1 MKKLYLMLSMLFAFG
16 IAANAVPAKKL
27 QKVITLANGTQVS
40 VELRGD
46 EYLSWWE
53 GTDGTA
59 YRTTATDENVF
70 EAFDLEAQKPAAAA
84 RRARTEQGRVAR
96 LARVKNSLKGADD
109 KMRGL
114 GGDHITYKGVKK
126 GLVVLVDFK
135 NKKFADGHDLEYYK
149 NVINGKDFTD
159 EEEGYVGSVRDY
171 FLAQSNGQFELDFDV
186 VGPVTMSKNYG
197 YYGNDGA
204 YQKDEK
210 VYEMIK
216 EACDGIQDKV
226 NLKDYDWD
234 GDGEADQVFFLY
246 AGLGQASGGSY
257 STIWPHESQL
267 LYWPCGVL
275 SYPTGKINTYACANE
290 LQPETQGSSRYISA
304 GIGTICHEFSH
315 CLGFADMYDTSGGG
329 AYGMAVF
336 DVMDQGSYN
345 GNGFVPCNYTAFER
359 IYAGWVEAIEL
370 DAPATV
376 KDMKSVSD
384 YGRPFIMYN
393 YKNTN
398 EYFLMENRQNTGWD
412 KGLYGSN
419 GLLITHVN
427 YVPSR
432 WINNTVNV
440 ITGTGNN
447 RIQCCTVVNAD
458 GSRDMSDFYSLQ
470 GDLYPYEVKGV
481 TMNDEFTD
489 DSEPAAKLYNKN
501 SDNSYYLGIP
511 ITQIKRSKGS
521 ISFLVCGGD
530 DKNVIDNTFKGVV
543 DGINGV
549 TVVKKTVDNRIY
561 SIDGRYLG
569 TDASALGKG
578 IYVVGGKKVVK

>member
-16 IAANAVPAKKL
+16 TAANAVPAKKL

-159 EEEGYVGSVRDY
+159 EAEGYVGSVRDY

-216 EACDGIQDKV
+216 EACDGIQDQV

-246 AGLGQASGGSY
+246 AGLGQASGGSAG
-257 STIWPHESQL
+257 TIWPHESEL
-267 LYWPCGVL
+267 RYWPCGVL

-315 CLGFADMYDTSGGG
+315 CLGFADMYDTTGGG
-329 AYGMAVF
+329 GYGMSVF

-359 IYAGWVEAIEL
+359 IYAGWVEPIEL
-370 DAPATV
+370 IDPATV

-398 EYFLMENRQNTGWD
+398 EYFLLENRQNTGWD

-419 GLLITHVN
+419 GLLIVHVN

-432 WINNTVNV
+432 WANNSVNSSAEK
-440 ITGTGNN
+440 
-447 RIQCCTVVNAD
+447 IQCCTVVNAD
-458 GSRDMSDFYSLQ
+458 GSRENTQYSLQ

-489 DSEPAAKLYNKN
+489 YSEPAAKLYNKN
-501 SDNSYYLGIP
+501 SDNSYALGIP

-578 IYVVGGKKVVK
+578 IYVVGGKKIVK

>member
-149 NVINGKDFTD
+149 NVINGKDFSD

-216 EACDGIQDKV
+216 EACDGIKDKV
-226 NLKDYDWD
+226 NLKNYDWD

-246 AGLGQASGGSY
+246 AGLGQASGGSAG
-257 STIWPHESQL
+257 TIWPHESQL
-267 LYWPCGVL
+267 RYWPCGVL
-275 SYPTGKINTYACANE
+275 SYSTGKINTYACANE

-315 CLGFADMYDTSGGG
+315 CLGFADMYDTTGGG
-329 AYGMAVF
+329 GYGMSVF

-412 KGLYGSN
+412 EGLYGSN

-432 WINNTVNV
+432 WANNTVNAS
-440 ITGTGNN
+440 TQN
-447 RIQCCTVVNAD
+447 IQCCTVVNAD
-458 GSRDMSDFYSLQ
+458 GSREISNTLSLQ

-501 SDNSYYLGIP
+501 SDNTYALGIP

-521 ISFLVCGGD
+521 VSFLVCGGD

-578 IYVVGGKKVVK
+578 IYVVGGKKIVK

>member
-16 IAANAVPAKKL
+16 TAANAVPAKKL
-27 QKVITLANGTQVS
+27 QKVITLTNGTQVS

-59 YRTTATDENVF
+59 YRATADENVF

-149 NVINGKDFTD
+149 NVINGKDFSD

-186 VGPVTMSKNYG
+186 VGPVTMSKNSG

-246 AGLGQASGGSY
+246 AGLGQASGGSPG
-257 STIWPHESQL
+257 TIWPHESEL
-267 LYWPCGVL
+267 RYWPCGVL
-275 SYPTGKINTYACANE
+275 SYSTGKINTYACANE

-315 CLGFADMYDTSGGG
+315 CLGFADMYDTTGGG
-329 AYGMAVF
+329 GYGMSVF

-359 IYAGWVEAIEL
+359 IYAGWVEPIEL
-370 DAPATV
+370 IDPATV

-398 EYFLMENRQNTGWD
+398 EYFLLENRQNTGWD
-412 KGLYGSN
+412 EGLYGSN
-419 GLLITHVN
+419 GLLIVHVN

-432 WINNTVNV
+432 WANNSVNSSAEK
-440 ITGTGNN
+440 
-447 RIQCCTVVNAD
+447 IQCCTVVNAD
-458 GSRDMSDFYSLQ
+458 GSRENTQYSLQ

-489 DSEPAAKLYNKN
+489 YSEPAAKLYNKN
-501 SDNSYYLGIP
+501 SDNSYALGIP
-511 ITQIKRSKGS
+511 ITKIKRSKGS
-521 ISFLVCGGD
+521 VSFLVCGGD

-561 SIDGRYLG
+561 GIDGRYLG

-578 IYVVGGKKVVK
+578 IYVVGGKKIVK

>member
-16 IAANAVPAKKL
+16 TAANAVPAKKL

-159 EEEGYVGSVRDY
+159 EDEGYVGSVRDY

-186 VGPVTMSKNYG
+186 VGPVTMSNNYG
-197 YYGNDGA
+197 YYGYDGA

-216 EACDGIQDKV
+216 EASDAIQDQV
-226 NLKDYDWD
+226 DLKDYDWD

-246 AGLGQASGGSY
+246 AGLGQASGGSA
-257 STIWPHESQL
+257 STIWPHESEL
-267 LYWPCGVL
+267 RYWPCGVL

-315 CLGFADMYDTSGGG
+315 CLGFADMYDTTGAGG
-329 AYGMAVF
+329 YGMSVF

-359 IYAGWVEAIEL
+359 IYAGWVEPIEL
-370 DAPATV
+370 IDPATV
-376 KDMKSVSD
+376 MDMKSVSD

-412 KGLYGSN
+412 EGLYGSN

-432 WINNTVNV
+432 WANNIVNSSKEK
-440 ITGTGNN
+440 
-447 RIQCCTVVNAD
+447 IQCCTVVNAD
-458 GSRDMSDFYSLQ
+458 GSREISNTLSLQ
-470 GDLYPYEVKGV
+470 GDLYPYEEKGM
-481 TMNDEFTD
+481 TLNDEFTD
-489 DSEPAAKLYNKN
+489 DSEPASKLYNKN
-501 SDNSYYLGIP
+501 SDNSYALGIP

-543 DGINGV
+543 DGISGV

-578 IYVVGGKKVVK
+578 IYVVGGKKIVK

>member
-16 IAANAVPAKKL
+16 AAANAVPAKKL
-27 QKVITLANGTQVS
+27 QKVVTLTNGTQVS

-59 YRTTATDENVF
+59 YRATADDAVF

-84 RRARTEQGRVAR
+84 RRARAEQGRVAR

-149 NVINGKDFTD
+149 NVINGKDFSD

-246 AGLGQASGGSY
+246 AGLGQASGGSAG
-257 STIWPHESQL
+257 TVWPHESEL
-267 LYWPCGVL
+267 RYWPCGVL
-275 SYPTGKINTYACANE
+275 SYSTGKINTYACANE

-315 CLGFADMYDTSGGG
+315 CLGFADMYDTTGGG
-329 AYGMAVF
+329 GYGMSVF

-370 DAPATV
+370 IDPATV

-419 GLLITHVN
+419 GLLIVHVN

-432 WINNTVNV
+432 WANNSVNSSAEK
-440 ITGTGNN
+440 
-447 RIQCCTVVNAD
+447 IQCCTVVNAD
-458 GSRDMSDFYSLQ
+458 GSRENTQYSLQ

-489 DSEPAAKLYNKN
+489 ESEPAAKLYTKN
-501 SDNSYYLGIP
+501 SDNSYALGIP
-511 ITQIKRSKGS
+511 ITNIKRSKGS
-521 ISFLVCGGD
+521 VSFLVCGGD
-530 DKNVIDNTFKGVV
+530 DKNVIDNTFNGVV

-549 TVVKKTVDNRIY
+549 TVVKKATDNRIY

-578 IYVVGGKKVVK
+578 IYVVGGKKIVK

>member
-16 IAANAVPAKKL
+16 AAANAIPAKKL
-27 QKVITLANGTQVS
+27 QKVITLTNGTQVS

-59 YRTTATDENVF
+59 YRATADENVF

-84 RRARTEQGRVAR
+84 RRARAEQGRVAR

-149 NVINGKDFTD
+149 NVINGKDFSD

-186 VGPVTMSKNYG
+186 VGPVTMKNNYG

-216 EACDGIQDKV
+216 EASDAIQDKV

-246 AGLGQASGGSY
+246 AGLGQASGGSAG
-257 STIWPHESQL
+257 TIWPHESEL
-267 LYWPCGVL
+267 RYWPCGVL
-275 SYPTGKINTYACANE
+275 SYSTGKINTYACANE

-315 CLGFADMYDTSGGG
+315 CLGFADMYDTTGGG
-329 AYGMAVF
+329 GYGMSVF

-370 DAPATV
+370 ESPATV

-412 KGLYGSN
+412 EGLYGSN
-419 GLLITHVN
+419 GLLIVHVN

-432 WINNTVNV
+432 WANNSVNSSAEK
-440 ITGTGNN
+440 
-447 RIQCCTVVNAD
+447 IQCCTVVNAD
-458 GSRDMSDFYSLQ
+458 GSRENTQYSLQ

-489 DSEPAAKLYNKN
+489 ESEPAAKLYTKN
-501 SDNSYYLGIP
+501 SDNSYALGIP

-530 DKNVIDNTFKGVV
+530 ANNVIDNTFNGVV

-549 TVVKKTVDNRIY
+549 TVANKATDNRIY

>member
-16 IAANAVPAKKL
+16 AAANAIPAKKL
-27 QKVITLANGTQVS
+27 QKVITLTNGTQVS

-59 YRTTATDENVF
+59 YRATADENVF

-84 RRARTEQGRVAR
+84 RRARAEQGRVAR

-246 AGLGQASGGSY
+246 AGLGQASGGSAG
-257 STIWPHESQL
+257 TVWPHESEL
-267 LYWPCGVL
+267 RYWPCGVL
-275 SYPTGKINTYACANE
+275 SYSTGKINTYACANE

-315 CLGFADMYDTSGGG
+315 CLGFADMYDTTGGG
-329 AYGMAVF
+329 GYGMSVF

-370 DAPATV
+370 IDPATV

-419 GLLITHVN
+419 GLLIVHVN

-432 WINNTVNV
+432 WANNSVNAS
-440 ITGTGNN
+440 NEK
-447 RIQCCTVVNAD
+447 IQCCTVVNAD
-458 GSRDMSDFYSLQ
+458 GSRENTQYSLQ

-489 DSEPAAKLYNKN
+489 ESEPAAKLYTKN
-501 SDNSYYLGIP
+501 SDNSYALGIP
-511 ITQIKRSKGS
+511 ITNIKRSKGS

-530 DKNVIDNTFKGVV
+530 ANNVIDNTFNGVV

-549 TVVKKTVDNRIY
+549 TVANKATDNRIY

-578 IYVVGGKKVVK
+578 IYVVGGKKIVK

>member
-16 IAANAVPAKKL
+16 AAANAIPAKKL
-27 QKVITLANGTQVS
+27 QKVITLTNGTQVS

-59 YRTTATDENVF
+59 YRATADDTVF

-84 RRARTEQGRVAR
+84 RRARAEQGRVAR

-149 NVINGKDFTD
+149 NVINGKDFSD

-246 AGLGQASGGSY
+246 AGLGQASGGSAG
-257 STIWPHESQL
+257 TVWPHESEL
-267 LYWPCGVL
+267 RYWPCGVL
-275 SYPTGKINTYACANE
+275 SYSTGKINTYACANE

-315 CLGFADMYDTSGGG
+315 CLGFADMYDTTGGG
-329 AYGMAVF
+329 GYGMSVF

-370 DAPATV
+370 VDPATV

-398 EYFLMENRQNTGWD
+398 EYFLLENRQNTGWD

-419 GLLITHVN
+419 GLLIVHVN

-432 WINNTVNV
+432 WANNTVNSS
-440 ITGTGNN
+440 GEK
-447 RIQCCTVVNAD
+447 IQCCTVVNAD
-458 GSRDMSDFYSLQ
+458 GSRETTNQYSLQ

-489 DSEPAAKLYNKN
+489 ESEPAAKLYTKN
-501 SDNSYYLGIP
+501 SDNSYALGIP
-511 ITQIKRSKGS
+511 ITNIKRSKGS

-530 DKNVIDNTFKGVV
+530 DKNVIDNTFNGVV

-578 IYVVGGKKVVK
+578 IYVVGGKKIVK

>member
-16 IAANAVPAKKL
+16 AAANAIPAKKL
-27 QKVITLANGTQVS
+27 QKVITLTNGTQVS

-59 YRTTATDENVF
+59 YRATADENVF

-84 RRARTEQGRVAR
+84 RRARAEQGRVAR

-149 NVINGKDFTD
+149 NVINGKDFSD

-246 AGLGQASGGSY
+246 AGLGQASGGSAG
-257 STIWPHESQL
+257 TVWPHESEL
-267 LYWPCGVL
+267 RYWPCGVL
-275 SYPTGKINTYACANE
+275 SYSTGKINTYACANE

-315 CLGFADMYDTSGGG
+315 CLGFADMYDTTGGG
-329 AYGMAVF
+329 GYGMSVF

-370 DAPATV
+370 IDPATV

-398 EYFLMENRQNTGWD
+398 EYFLLENRQNTGWD

-419 GLLITHVN
+419 GLLIVHVN

-432 WINNTVNV
+432 WANNSVNSSAEK
-440 ITGTGNN
+440 
-447 RIQCCTVVNAD
+447 IQCCTVVNAD
-458 GSRDMSDFYSLQ
+458 GSRDNTQYSLQ

-489 DSEPAAKLYNKN
+489 ESEPAAKLYTKN
-501 SDNSYYLGIP
+501 SDNSYALGIP

-530 DKNVIDNTFKGVV
+530 ANNVIDNTFNGVV

-549 TVVKKTVDNRIY
+549 TVVKKATDNRIY

-578 IYVVGGKKVVK
+578 IYVVGGKKIVK

>member
-16 IAANAVPAKKL
+16 AAANAIPAKKL
-27 QKVITLANGTQVS
+27 QKVITLTNGTQVS

-59 YRTTATDENVF
+59 YRATADENVF

-149 NVINGKDFTD
+149 NVINGKDFSD

-246 AGLGQASGGSY
+246 AGLGQASGGSAG
-257 STIWPHESQL
+257 TVWPHESEL
-267 LYWPCGVL
+267 RYWPCGVL
-275 SYPTGKINTYACANE
+275 SYSTGKINTYACANE

-315 CLGFADMYDTSGGG
+315 CLGFADMYDTTGGG
-329 AYGMAVF
+329 GYGMSVF

-359 IYAGWVEAIEL
+359 IYAGWVEPIEL
-370 DAPATV
+370 IDPATV

-398 EYFLMENRQNTGWD
+398 EYFLLENRQNTGWD

-419 GLLITHVN
+419 GLLIVHVN

-432 WINNTVNV
+432 WANNSVNSSAEK
-440 ITGTGNN
+440 
-447 RIQCCTVVNAD
+447 IQCCTVVNAD
-458 GSRDMSDFYSLQ
+458 GSRDNTQYSLQ

-489 DSEPAAKLYNKN
+489 ESEPAAKLYTKN
-501 SDNSYYLGIP
+501 SDNSYALGIP

-530 DKNVIDNTFKGVV
+530 ANNVIDNTFNGVV

-549 TVVKKTVDNRIY
+549 TVANKAADNRIY

>member
-1 MKKLYLMLSMLFAFG
+1 M
-16 IAANAVPAKKL
+16 
-27 QKVITLANGTQVS
+27 
-40 VELRGD
+40 
-46 EYLSWWE
+46 
-53 GTDGTA
+53 
-59 YRTTATDENVF
+59 F

-149 NVINGKDFTD
+149 NVINGKDFSD

-216 EACDGIQDKV
+216 EACDGIKDKV
-226 NLKDYDWD
+226 NLKNYDW
-234 GDGEADQVFFLY
+234 DGEADQVFFLY
-246 AGLGQASGGSY
+246 AGLGQASGGSAG
-257 STIWPHESQL
+257 TIWPHESEL
-267 LYWPCGVL
+267 RYWPCGVL

-315 CLGFADMYDTSGGG
+315 CLGFADMYDTTGGG
-329 AYGMAVF
+329 GYGMSVF

-359 IYAGWVEAIEL
+359 I
-370 DAPATV
+370 
-376 KDMKSVSD
+376 
-384 YGRPFIMYN
+384 
-393 YKNTN
+393 
-398 EYFLMENRQNTGWD
+398 
-412 KGLYGSN
+412 
-419 GLLITHVN
+419 
-427 YVPSR
+427 
-432 WINNTVNV
+432 
-440 ITGTGNN
+440 
-447 RIQCCTVVNAD
+447 
-458 GSRDMSDFYSLQ
+458 
-470 GDLYPYEVKGV
+470 
-481 TMNDEFTD
+481 
-489 DSEPAAKLYNKN
+489 
-501 SDNSYYLGIP
+501 
-511 ITQIKRSKGS
+511 
-521 ISFLVCGGD
+521 
-530 DKNVIDNTFKGVV
+530 
-543 DGINGV
+543 
-549 TVVKKTVDNRIY
+549 
-561 SIDGRYLG
+561 
-569 TDASALGKG
+569 
-578 IYVVGGKKVVK
+578 

>member
-16 IAANAVPAKKL
+16 MAANAVPAKKL

-126 GLVVLVDFK
+126 GLVVLVDLK

-216 EACDGIQDKV
+216 EACDGIQDQV

-246 AGLGQASGGSY
+246 AGLGQASGGSAG
-257 STIWPHESQL
+257 TIWPHESEL
-267 LYWPCGVL
+267 RYWPCGVL
-275 SYPTGKINTYACANE
+275 SYSTGKINTYACANE

-315 CLGFADMYDTSGGG
+315 CLGFADMYDTTGGG
-329 AYGMAVF
+329 GYGMSVF

-370 DAPATV
+370 IDPATV

-398 EYFLMENRQNTGWD
+398 EYFLLENRQNTGWD

-419 GLLITHVN
+419 GLLIVHVN

-432 WINNTVNV
+432 WANNSVNSSAEK
-440 ITGTGNN
+440 
-447 RIQCCTVVNAD
+447 IQCCTVVNAD
-458 GSRDMSDFYSLQ
+458 GSRENTQYSLQ

-489 DSEPAAKLYNKN
+489 ESEPAAKLYNKN
-501 SDNSYYLGIP
+501 SDNSYALGIP

-521 ISFLVCGGD
+521 VSFLVCGGD
-530 DKNVIDNTFKGVV
+530 DKNVIDNTFNGVV

-578 IYVVGGKKVVK
+578 IYVVGGKKIVK

>member
-16 IAANAVPAKKL
+16 TAANAVPAKKL

-159 EEEGYVGSVRDY
+159 EAEGYVGSVRDY

-216 EACDGIQDKV
+216 EASDAIQDQV

-359 IYAGWVEAIEL
+359 IYAGWVEPIEL

-398 EYFLMENRQNTGWD
+398 EYFLLENRQNTGWD

-419 GLLITHVN
+419 GLLIVHVN

-521 ISFLVCGGD
+521 VSFLVCGGD
-530 DKNVIDNTFKGVV
+530 DKNVIDNTFNGVV
-543 DGINGV
+543 DGINGI
-549 TVVKKTVDNRIY
+549 TVADKTRDNRIY

-578 IYVVGGKKVVK
+578 IYVVGGKKIVK

>member
-16 IAANAVPAKKL
+16 MAANAVPAKRI

-149 NVINGKDFTD
+149 NVINGKDFSD

-186 VGPVTMSKNYG
+186 VGPVTMSKNSG

-246 AGLGQASGGSY
+246 AGLGQASGGSPG
-257 STIWPHESQL
+257 TIWPHESEL
-267 LYWPCGVL
+267 RYWPCGVL
-275 SYPTGKINTYACANE
+275 SYSTGKINTYACANE

-315 CLGFADMYDTSGGG
+315 CLGFADMYDTTGGG
-329 AYGMAVF
+329 GYGMSVF

-370 DAPATV
+370 ESPATV

-419 GLLITHVN
+419 GLLIVHVN

-432 WINNTVNV
+432 WANNSVNSSAEK
-440 ITGTGNN
+440 
-447 RIQCCTVVNAD
+447 IQCCTVVNAD
-458 GSRDMSDFYSLQ
+458 GSRENTQYSLQ

-489 DSEPAAKLYNKN
+489 ESEPAAKLYTKN
-501 SDNSYYLGIP
+501 SDNSYALGIP

-530 DKNVIDNTFKGVV
+530 DKNVIDNTFNGVV

-549 TVVKKTVDNRIY
+549 TVANKATDNRIY

>member
-16 IAANAVPAKKL
+16 TAANAVPAKKL

-149 NVINGKDFTD
+149 NVINGKDFTN

-186 VGPVTMSKNYG
+186 VGPVTMSNKYG
-197 YYGNDGA
+197 YYGADSE

-216 EACDGIQDKV
+216 EASDAIQDQV

-246 AGLGQASGGSY
+246 AGLGQASSNNV
-257 STIWPHESQL
+257 STIWPHESEL
-267 LYWPCGVL
+267 RYWPCGVL

-329 AYGMAVF
+329 GYGMSVF

-359 IYAGWVEAIEL
+359 IYAGWVEPIEL
-370 DAPATV
+370 IDPATV

-412 KGLYGSN
+412 EGLYGSN

-432 WINNTVNV
+432 WANNSVNAS
-440 ITGTGNN
+440 TQK
-447 RIQCCTVVNAD
+447 IQCCTVVNAD
-458 GSRDMSDFYSLQ
+458 GSREISNTLSLQ
-470 GDLYPYEVKGV
+470 GDLYPYESKGV
-481 TMNDEFTD
+481 TMNNEFTD
-489 DSEPAAKLYNKN
+489 DSEPASKLYNKN
-501 SDNSYYLGIP
+501 TDNSYALGIP

-578 IYVVGGKKVVK
+578 IYVVGGKKIVK

>member
-16 IAANAVPAKKL
+16 AAANAIPAKKL
-27 QKVITLANGTQVS
+27 QKVITLTNGTQVS

-59 YRTTATDENVF
+59 YRATADENVF

-84 RRARTEQGRVAR
+84 RRARAEQGRVAR

-149 NVINGKDFTD
+149 NVINGKDFSD

-186 VGPVTMSKNYG
+186 VGPVTMSNNYG
-197 YYGNDGA
+197 YYGGDGA

-246 AGLGQASGGSY
+246 AGLGQASGGSAG
-257 STIWPHESQL
+257 TIWPHESEL
-267 LYWPCGVL
+267 RYWPCGVL
-275 SYPTGKINTYACANE
+275 SYSTGKINTYACANE

-315 CLGFADMYDTSGGG
+315 CLGFADMYDTTGGG
-329 AYGMAVF
+329 GYGMSVF

-370 DAPATV
+370 IDPATV

-398 EYFLMENRQNTGWD
+398 EYFLLENRQNTGWD

-419 GLLITHVN
+419 GLLIVHVN

-432 WINNTVNV
+432 WANNSVNSSAEK
-440 ITGTGNN
+440 
-447 RIQCCTVVNAD
+447 IQCCTVVNAD
-458 GSRDMSDFYSLQ
+458 GSRENTQYSLQ

-489 DSEPAAKLYNKN
+489 ESEPAAKLYTKN
-501 SDNSYYLGIP
+501 SDNSYALGIP

-521 ISFLVCGGD
+521 VSFLVCGGD
-530 DKNVIDNTFKGVV
+530 DKNVIDNTFNGVV

-549 TVVKKTVDNRIY
+549 TVVKKTTDNRIY

-578 IYVVGGKKVVK
+578 IYVVGGKKIVK

>member
-16 IAANAVPAKKL
+16 IAANAIPAKKL
-27 QKVITLANGTQVS
+27 QKVITLTNGTQVS

-59 YRTTATDENVF
+59 YRATADDAVF

-84 RRARTEQGRVAR
+84 RRARAEQGRVAR

-149 NVINGKDFTD
+149 NVINGKDFSD

-246 AGLGQASGGSY
+246 AGLGQASGGSAG
-257 STIWPHESQL
+257 TVWPHESEL
-267 LYWPCGVL
+267 RYWPCGVL
-275 SYPTGKINTYACANE
+275 SYSTGKINTYACANE

-315 CLGFADMYDTSGGG
+315 CLGFADMYDTTGGG
-329 AYGMAVF
+329 GYGMSVF

-359 IYAGWVEAIEL
+359 IYAGWVEPIEL
-370 DAPATV
+370 IEPATV

-419 GLLITHVN
+419 GLLIVHVN

-432 WINNTVNV
+432 WANNSVNSSAEK
-440 ITGTGNN
+440 
-447 RIQCCTVVNAD
+447 IQCCTVVNAD
-458 GSRDMSDFYSLQ
+458 GSRENTQYSLQ

-489 DSEPAAKLYNKN
+489 ESEPAAKLYTKN
-501 SDNSYYLGIP
+501 SDNSYALGIP
-511 ITQIKRSKGS
+511 ITNIKRSKGS
-521 ISFLVCGGD
+521 ISFLVCGGEPS
-530 DKNVIDNTFKGVV
+530 NVIDNTFNGVV

-578 IYVVGGKKVVK
+578 IYVVGGKKIVK

>member
-16 IAANAVPAKKL
+16 AAANAVPAKKL
-27 QKVITLANGTQVS
+27 QKVITLTNGTQVS

-59 YRTTATDENVF
+59 YRATADENVF
-70 EAFDLEAQKPAAAA
+70 EAFDLEAQKPAASA

-149 NVINGKDFTD
+149 NVINGKDFSD

-216 EACDGIQDKV
+216 EACDGIQDQV

-246 AGLGQASGGSY
+246 AGLGQASGGSAG
-257 STIWPHESQL
+257 TVWPHESEL
-267 LYWPCGVL
+267 RYWPCGVL
-275 SYPTGKINTYACANE
+275 SYSTGKINTYACANE

-315 CLGFADMYDTSGGG
+315 CLGFADMYDTTGGG
-329 AYGMAVF
+329 GYGMSVF

-370 DAPATV
+370 ESPATV

-419 GLLITHVN
+419 GLLIVHVN

-432 WINNTVNV
+432 WANNSVNSSAEK
-440 ITGTGNN
+440 
-447 RIQCCTVVNAD
+447 IQCCTVVNAD
-458 GSRDMSDFYSLQ
+458 GSRENTQYSLQ

-489 DSEPAAKLYNKN
+489 ESEPAAKLYTKN
-501 SDNSYYLGIP
+501 SDNSYALGIP

-521 ISFLVCGGD
+521 ISFLVCGGEPS
-530 DKNVIDNTFKGVV
+530 NVIDNTFNGVV

-549 TVVKKTVDNRIY
+549 TVVEKAADNRIY

-578 IYVVGGKKVVK
+578 IYVVGGKKIVK

>member
-16 IAANAVPAKKL
+16 AAANAVPAKKL
-27 QKVITLANGTQVS
+27 QKVITLTNGTQVS

-59 YRTTATDENVF
+59 YRATADENVF

-84 RRARTEQGRVAR
+84 RRARAEQGRVAR
-96 LARVKNSLKGADD
+96 LARVKNSLRGADD

-149 NVINGKDFTD
+149 NVINGKDFSD

-246 AGLGQASGGSY
+246 AGLGQASGGSAG
-257 STIWPHESQL
+257 TVWPHESEL
-267 LYWPCGVL
+267 RYWPCGVL
-275 SYPTGKINTYACANE
+275 SYSTGKINTYACANE

-315 CLGFADMYDTSGGG
+315 CLGFADMYDTTGGG
-329 AYGMAVF
+329 GYGMSVF

-370 DAPATV
+370 IDPATV

-419 GLLITHVN
+419 GLLIVHVN

-432 WINNTVNV
+432 WANNSVNSSAEK
-440 ITGTGNN
+440 
-447 RIQCCTVVNAD
+447 IQCCTVVNAD
-458 GSRDMSDFYSLQ
+458 GSRENTQYSLQ

-489 DSEPAAKLYNKN
+489 ESEPAAKLYTKN
-501 SDNSYYLGIP
+501 SDNSYALGIP

-530 DKNVIDNTFKGVV
+530 ANNVIDNTFNGVV

-549 TVVKKTVDNRIY
+549 TVANKATDNRIY

-578 IYVVGGKKVVK
+578 IYVVGGKKIVK

>member
-16 IAANAVPAKKL
+16 AAANAVPAKKL
-27 QKVITLANGTQVS
+27 QKVVTLTNGTQVS

-59 YRTTATDENVF
+59 YRTTAADDTVF

-84 RRARTEQGRVAR
+84 RRARAEQGRVAR

-149 NVINGKDFTD
+149 NVINGKDFSD

-246 AGLGQASGGSY
+246 AGLGQASGGSAG
-257 STIWPHESQL
+257 TIWPHESEL
-267 LYWPCGVL
+267 RYWPCGVL

-315 CLGFADMYDTSGGG
+315 CLGFADMYDTTGGG
-329 AYGMAVF
+329 GYGMSVF

-370 DAPATV
+370 ESPATV

-419 GLLITHVN
+419 GLLIVHVN

-432 WINNTVNV
+432 WANNSVNSSAEK
-440 ITGTGNN
+440 
-447 RIQCCTVVNAD
+447 IQCCTVVNAD
-458 GSRDMSDFYSLQ
+458 GSRENTQYSLQ

-489 DSEPAAKLYNKN
+489 ESEPAAKLYTKN
-501 SDNSYYLGIP
+501 SDNSYALGIP

-530 DKNVIDNTFKGVV
+530 ANNVIDNTFNGVV

-549 TVVKKTVDNRIY
+549 TVVKKTTNNRIY

>member
-216 EACDGIQDKV
+216 EACDGIQDQV

-246 AGLGQASGGSY
+246 AGLGQASGGSA
-257 STIWPHESQL
+257 STVWPHESEL
-267 LYWPCGVL
+267 RYWPCGVL

-329 AYGMAVF
+329 GYGMSVF

-359 IYAGWVEAIEL
+359 IYAGWVEPIEL
-370 DAPATV
+370 IDPATV

-432 WINNTVNV
+432 WANNSVNSSAEK
-440 ITGTGNN
+440 
-447 RIQCCTVVNAD
+447 IQCCTVVNAD
-458 GSRDMSDFYSLQ
+458 GSRENTQYSLQ

-489 DSEPAAKLYNKN
+489 ESEPAAKLYTKN
-501 SDNSYYLGIP
+501 SDNSYALGIP

-530 DKNVIDNTFKGVV
+530 DKNVIDNTFNGVV

-578 IYVVGGKKVVK
+578 IYVVGGKKIVK

>member
-16 IAANAVPAKKL
+16 AAANAVPAKKL
-27 QKVITLANGTQVS
+27 QKVITLTNGTQVS

-59 YRTTATDENVF
+59 YRATADDTVF

-84 RRARTEQGRVAR
+84 RRARAEQGRVAR

-149 NVINGKDFTD
+149 NVINGKDFSD

-204 YQKDEK
+204 HQKDEK

-246 AGLGQASGGSY
+246 AGLGQASGGSAG
-257 STIWPHESQL
+257 TVWPHESEL
-267 LYWPCGVL
+267 RYWPCGVL
-275 SYPTGKINTYACANE
+275 SYSTGKINTYACANE

-315 CLGFADMYDTSGGG
+315 CLGFADMYDTTGGG
-329 AYGMAVF
+329 GYGMSVF

-370 DAPATV
+370 ESPATV

-419 GLLITHVN
+419 GLLIVHVN

-432 WINNTVNV
+432 WANNSVNSSAEK
-440 ITGTGNN
+440 
-447 RIQCCTVVNAD
+447 IQCCTVVNAD
-458 GSRDMSDFYSLQ
+458 GSRETTNQYSLQ

-489 DSEPAAKLYNKN
+489 ESEPAAKLYTKN
-501 SDNSYYLGIP
+501 SDNSYALGIP

-530 DKNVIDNTFKGVV
+530 ANNVIDNTFNGVV

-549 TVVKKTVDNRIY
+549 TVANKAADNRIY

>member
-16 IAANAVPAKKL
+16 AAANAIPAKKL
-27 QKVITLANGTQVS
+27 QKVITLTNGTQVS

-59 YRTTATDENVF
+59 YRATADDTVF

-84 RRARTEQGRVAR
+84 RRARAEQGRVAR

-149 NVINGKDFTD
+149 NVINGKDFSD

-246 AGLGQASGGSY
+246 AGLGQASSGSAG
-257 STIWPHESQL
+257 TVWPHESEL
-267 LYWPCGVL
+267 RYWPCGVL
-275 SYPTGKINTYACANE
+275 SYSTGKINTYACANE

-315 CLGFADMYDTSGGG
+315 CLGFADMYDTTGGG
-329 AYGMAVF
+329 GYGMSVF

-370 DAPATV
+370 IDPATV

-419 GLLITHVN
+419 GLLIVHVN

-432 WINNTVNV
+432 WANNSVNSSAEK
-440 ITGTGNN
+440 
-447 RIQCCTVVNAD
+447 IQCCTVVNAD
-458 GSRDMSDFYSLQ
+458 GSRENTQYSLQ

-489 DSEPAAKLYNKN
+489 ESEPAAKLYTKN
-501 SDNSYYLGIP
+501 SDNSYALGIP
-511 ITQIKRSKGS
+511 ITNIKRSKGS

-530 DKNVIDNTFKGVV
+530 DKNVIDNTFNGVV

-549 TVVKKTVDNRIY
+549 TVADKTRDNRIY

>member
-1 MKKLYLMLSMLFAFG
+1 MKKLYLMLPMLFAFG
-16 IAANAVPAKKL
+16 TAANAVPAKKL
-27 QKVITLANGTQVS
+27 QKVITLTNGTQVS

-59 YRTTATDENVF
+59 YRATADDTVF

-84 RRARTEQGRVAR
+84 RRARAEQGRVAR

-149 NVINGKDFTD
+149 NVINGKDFSD

-186 VGPVTMSKNYG
+186 VGPVTMSKNSG

-246 AGLGQASGGSY
+246 AGLGQASGGSAG
-257 STIWPHESQL
+257 TIWPHESEL
-267 LYWPCGVL
+267 RYWPCGVL
-275 SYPTGKINTYACANE
+275 SYSTGKINTYACANE

-315 CLGFADMYDTSGGG
+315 CLGFADMYDTTGGG
-329 AYGMAVF
+329 GYGMSVF

-370 DAPATV
+370 ESPATV

-419 GLLITHVN
+419 GLLIVHVN

-432 WINNTVNV
+432 WANNSVNSSAEK
-440 ITGTGNN
+440 
-447 RIQCCTVVNAD
+447 IQCCTVVNAD
-458 GSRDMSDFYSLQ
+458 GSRENTQYSLQ

-489 DSEPAAKLYNKN
+489 ESEPAAKLYTKN
-501 SDNSYYLGIP
+501 SDNSYALGIP

-530 DKNVIDNTFKGVV
+530 ANNVIDNTFNGVV

-549 TVVKKTVDNRIY
+549 TVAKKAVDNRIY

-569 TDASALGKG
+569 TDASALSKG
-578 IYVVGGKKVVK
+578 IYVVGGKKIVK

>member
-27 QKVITLANGTQVS
+27 QKVITLTNGTQVS

-59 YRTTATDENVF
+59 YRATADDTVF

-84 RRARTEQGRVAR
+84 RRARAEQGRVAR

-149 NVINGKDFTD
+149 NVINGKDFSD

-186 VGPVTMSKNYG
+186 VGPVTMSKNSG

-246 AGLGQASGGSY
+246 AGLGQASGGSPG
-257 STIWPHESQL
+257 TIWPHESEL
-267 LYWPCGVL
+267 RYWPCGVL

-315 CLGFADMYDTSGGG
+315 CLGFADMYDTTGGG
-329 AYGMAVF
+329 GYGMSVF

-370 DAPATV
+370 ESPATV

-398 EYFLMENRQNTGWD
+398 EYFLLENRQNTGWD

-419 GLLITHVN
+419 GLLIVHVN

-432 WINNTVNV
+432 WANNSVNAS
-440 ITGTGNN
+440 NEK
-447 RIQCCTVVNAD
+447 IQCCTVVNAD
-458 GSRDMSDFYSLQ
+458 GSRENTQYSLQ

-489 DSEPAAKLYNKN
+489 ESEPAAKLYTKN
-501 SDNSYYLGIP
+501 SDNSYALGIP

-521 ISFLVCGGD
+521 VSFLVCGGD
-530 DKNVIDNTFKGVV
+530 ANNVIDNTFNGVV

-549 TVVKKTVDNRIY
+549 TVANKATDNRIY

-578 IYVVGGKKVVK
+578 IYVVGGKKIVK

>member
-16 IAANAVPAKKL
+16 AAANAVPAKKL
-27 QKVITLANGTQVS
+27 QKVITLTNGTQVS

-59 YRTTATDENVF
+59 YRATADDTVF

-84 RRARTEQGRVAR
+84 RRARAEQGRVAR

-109 KMRGL
+109 KMCGL

-149 NVINGKDFTD
+149 NVINGKDFSD

-186 VGPVTMSKNYG
+186 VGPVTMSKNSG
-197 YYGNDGA
+197 YYGGDGA

-246 AGLGQASGGSY
+246 AGLGQASGGSPG
-257 STIWPHESQL
+257 TIWPHESEL
-267 LYWPCGVL
+267 RYWPCGVL

-315 CLGFADMYDTSGGG
+315 CLGFADMYDTTGGG
-329 AYGMAVF
+329 GYGMSVF

-370 DAPATV
+370 IYPATV

-419 GLLITHVN
+419 GLLIVHVN

-432 WINNTVNV
+432 WANNSVNSSAEK
-440 ITGTGNN
+440 
-447 RIQCCTVVNAD
+447 IQCCTVVNAD
-458 GSRDMSDFYSLQ
+458 GSRENTQYSLQ

-489 DSEPAAKLYNKN
+489 ESEPAAKLYTKN
-501 SDNSYYLGIP
+501 SDNSYALGIP

-521 ISFLVCGGD
+521 VSFLVCGGD
-530 DKNVIDNTFKGVV
+530 DKNVIDNTFNGVV

-549 TVVKKTVDNRIY
+549 TVANKAADNRIY

-578 IYVVGGKKVVK
+578 IYVVGGKKIVK

>member
-16 IAANAVPAKKL
+16 AAANAIPAKKL
-27 QKVITLANGTQVS
+27 QKVITLTNGTQVS

-59 YRTTATDENVF
+59 YRATADDTVF

-84 RRARTEQGRVAR
+84 RRARAEQGRVAR

-149 NVINGKDFTD
+149 NVINGKDFSD

-246 AGLGQASGGSY
+246 AGLGQASGGSAG
-257 STIWPHESQL
+257 TVWPHESEL
-267 LYWPCGVL
+267 RYWPCGVL
-275 SYPTGKINTYACANE
+275 SYSTGKINTYACANE

-315 CLGFADMYDTSGGG
+315 CLGFADMYDTTGGG
-329 AYGMAVF
+329 GYGMSVF

-370 DAPATV
+370 IDPATV

-398 EYFLMENRQNTGWD
+398 EYFLLENRQNTGWD

-419 GLLITHVN
+419 GLLIVHVN

-432 WINNTVNV
+432 WANNSVNSSAEK
-440 ITGTGNN
+440 
-447 RIQCCTVVNAD
+447 IQCCTVVNAD
-458 GSRDMSDFYSLQ
+458 GSRENTQYSLQ

-489 DSEPAAKLYNKN
+489 ESEPAAKLYTKN
-501 SDNSYYLGIP
+501 SDNSYALGIP
-511 ITQIKRSKGS
+511 ITNIKRSKGS
-521 ISFLVCGGD
+521 VSFLVCGGD
-530 DKNVIDNTFKGVV
+530 ANNVIDNTFNGVV

-549 TVVKKTVDNRIY
+549 TVAKKTADNRIY

-578 IYVVGGKKVVK
+578 IYVVGGKKIVK

>member
-16 IAANAVPAKKL
+16 AAANAIPAKKL
-27 QKVITLANGTQVS
+27 QKIITLTNGTQVS

-59 YRTTATDENVF
+59 YRATADENVF

-84 RRARTEQGRVAR
+84 RRARAEQGRVAR

-149 NVINGKDFTD
+149 NVINGKDFSD

-171 FLAQSNGQFELDFDV
+171 FIAQSNGQFELDFDV
-186 VGPVTMSKNYG
+186 VGPVTMSKNSG
-197 YYGNDGA
+197 YYGGDGA

-216 EACDGIQDKV
+216 EACDGIQDQV

-246 AGLGQASGGSY
+246 AGLGQASGGSAG
-257 STIWPHESQL
+257 TIWPHESEL
-267 LYWPCGVL
+267 RYWPCGVL
-275 SYPTGKINTYACANE
+275 SYSTGKINTYACANE

-329 AYGMAVF
+329 GYGMSVF

-359 IYAGWVEAIEL
+359 IYAGWVEPIEL
-370 DAPATV
+370 IDPATV

-412 KGLYGSN
+412 EGLYGSN

-432 WINNTVNV
+432 WANNSVNSSAEK
-440 ITGTGNN
+440 
-447 RIQCCTVVNAD
+447 IQCCTVVNAD
-458 GSRDMSDFYSLQ
+458 GSRENTQYSLQ

-489 DSEPAAKLYNKN
+489 ESEPAAKLYTKN
-501 SDNSYYLGIP
+501 SDNSYALGIP

-521 ISFLVCGGD
+521 VSFLVCGGD
-530 DKNVIDNTFKGVV
+530 DKNVIDNTFNGVV

>member
-16 IAANAVPAKKL
+16 AAANAVPAKKL
-27 QKVITLANGTQVS
+27 QKVITLTNGTQVS

-59 YRTTATDENVF
+59 YRATADDAVF

-84 RRARTEQGRVAR
+84 RRARAEQGRVAR

-149 NVINGKDFTD
+149 NVINGKDFSD

-246 AGLGQASGGSY
+246 AGLGQASGGSAG
-257 STIWPHESQL
+257 TVWPHESEL
-267 LYWPCGVL
+267 RYWPCGVL
-275 SYPTGKINTYACANE
+275 SYSTGKINTYACANE

-315 CLGFADMYDTSGGG
+315 CLGFADMYDTTGSGG
-329 AYGMAVF
+329 YGMSVF

-370 DAPATV
+370 ESPATV

-419 GLLITHVN
+419 GLLIVHVN

-432 WINNTVNV
+432 WANNSVNSSAEK
-440 ITGTGNN
+440 
-447 RIQCCTVVNAD
+447 IQCCTVVNAD
-458 GSRDMSDFYSLQ
+458 GSRENTQYSLQ

-489 DSEPAAKLYNKN
+489 ESEPAAKLYTKN
-501 SDNSYYLGIP
+501 SDNSYALGIP

-530 DKNVIDNTFKGVV
+530 ANNVIDNTFNGVV

-549 TVVKKTVDNRIY
+549 TVADKTRDNRIY

-578 IYVVGGKKVVK
+578 IYVVGGKKIVK

>member
-16 IAANAVPAKKL
+16 AAANAVPAKKL
-27 QKVITLANGTQVS
+27 QKVITLTNGTQVS

-59 YRTTATDENVF
+59 YRATADDVVF

-84 RRARTEQGRVAR
+84 RRARAEQGRVAR

-149 NVINGKDFTD
+149 NVINGKDFSD

-186 VGPVTMSKNYG
+186 VGPVTMSKNSG

-246 AGLGQASGGSY
+246 AGLGQASGGSPG
-257 STIWPHESQL
+257 TIWPHESEL
-267 LYWPCGVL
+267 RYWPCGVL

-315 CLGFADMYDTSGGG
+315 CLGFADMYDTTGGG
-329 AYGMAVF
+329 GYGMSVF

-359 IYAGWVEAIEL
+359 IYAGWVEPIEL
-370 DAPATV
+370 IDPATV

-419 GLLITHVN
+419 GLLIVHVN

-432 WINNTVNV
+432 WANNSVNSSAEK
-440 ITGTGNN
+440 
-447 RIQCCTVVNAD
+447 IQCCTVVNAD
-458 GSRDMSDFYSLQ
+458 GSRENTQYSLQ

-501 SDNSYYLGIP
+501 TDGSSVLGIP

-530 DKNVIDNTFKGVV
+530 DKNVIDNTFNGVV

-549 TVVKKTVDNRIY
+549 TVADKTADNRIY

-578 IYVVGGKKVVK
+578 IYVVGGKKIVK

>member
-16 IAANAVPAKKL
+16 AAANAVPAKKL
-27 QKVITLANGTQVS
+27 QKVITLTNGTQVS

-59 YRTTATDENVF
+59 YRATADENVF
-70 EAFDLEAQKPAAAA
+70 EAFDLEAQEPAAAA

-246 AGLGQASGGSY
+246 AGLGQASGGSPG
-257 STIWPHESQL
+257 TIWPHESEL
-267 LYWPCGVL
+267 RYWPCGVL

-315 CLGFADMYDTSGGG
+315 CLGFADMYDTTGGG
-329 AYGMAVF
+329 GYGMSVF

-370 DAPATV
+370 ESPATV

-398 EYFLMENRQNTGWD
+398 EYFLLENRQNTGWD

-419 GLLITHVN
+419 GLLIVHVN

-432 WINNTVNV
+432 WANNSVNAS
-440 ITGTGNN
+440 NEK
-447 RIQCCTVVNAD
+447 IQCCTVVNAD
-458 GSRDMSDFYSLQ
+458 GSRENTQYSLQ

-489 DSEPAAKLYNKN
+489 ESEPAAKLYTKN
-501 SDNSYYLGIP
+501 SDNSYALGIP

-521 ISFLVCGGD
+521 VSFLVCGGD
-530 DKNVIDNTFKGVV
+530 ANNVIDNTFNGVV

-549 TVVKKTVDNRIY
+549 TVANKATDNRIY

-578 IYVVGGKKVVK
+578 IYVVGGKKIVK

>member
-16 IAANAVPAKKL
+16 AAANAVPAKKL
-27 QKVITLANGTQVS
+27 QKVITLTNGTQVS

-59 YRTTATDENVF
+59 YRATADENVF

-84 RRARTEQGRVAR
+84 RRARAEQGRVAR

-149 NVINGKDFTD
+149 NVINGKDFSD

-216 EACDGIQDKV
+216 EACDGIQDQV

-246 AGLGQASGGSY
+246 AGLGQASGGSAG
-257 STIWPHESQL
+257 TIWPHESEL
-267 LYWPCGVL
+267 RYWPCGVL
-275 SYPTGKINTYACANE
+275 SYSTGKINTYACANE

-315 CLGFADMYDTSGGG
+315 CLGFADMYDTTGGG
-329 AYGMAVF
+329 GYGMSVF

-370 DAPATV
+370 IDPATV

-398 EYFLMENRQNTGWD
+398 EYFLLENRQNTGWD

-419 GLLITHVN
+419 GLLIVHVN

-432 WINNTVNV
+432 WANNSVNSSAEK
-440 ITGTGNN
+440 
-447 RIQCCTVVNAD
+447 IQCCTVVNAD
-458 GSRDMSDFYSLQ
+458 GSRDNTQYSLQ

-489 DSEPAAKLYNKN
+489 ESEPAAKLYTKN
-501 SDNSYYLGIP
+501 SDNSYALGIP

-530 DKNVIDNTFKGVV
+530 ANNVIDNTFNGVV

-549 TVVKKTVDNRIY
+549 TVANKAADNRIY

-578 IYVVGGKKVVK
+578 IYVVGGKKIVK

>member
-16 IAANAVPAKKL
+16 AAANAVPAKKL
-27 QKVITLANGTQVS
+27 QKVITLTNGTQVS

-59 YRTTATDENVF
+59 YRATADENVF

-84 RRARTEQGRVAR
+84 RRARAEQGRVAR

-186 VGPVTMSKNYG
+186 VGPVTMSNNYG
-197 YYGNDGA
+197 YYGGDGA

-246 AGLGQASGGSY
+246 AGLGQASGGSAG
-257 STIWPHESQL
+257 TIWPHESEL
-267 LYWPCGVL
+267 RYWPCGVL
-275 SYPTGKINTYACANE
+275 SYSTGKINTYACANE

-315 CLGFADMYDTSGGG
+315 CLGFADMYDTTGGG
-329 AYGMAVF
+329 GYGMSVF

-370 DAPATV
+370 VDPATV

-398 EYFLMENRQNTGWD
+398 EYFLLENRQNTGWD

-419 GLLITHVN
+419 GLLIVHVN

-432 WINNTVNV
+432 WANNSVNSSAEK
-440 ITGTGNN
+440 
-447 RIQCCTVVNAD
+447 IQCCTVVNAD
-458 GSRDMSDFYSLQ
+458 GSRENTQYSLQ

-489 DSEPAAKLYNKN
+489 ESEPAAKLYTKN
-501 SDNSYYLGIP
+501 SDNSYALGIP

-521 ISFLVCGGD
+521 VSFLVCGGD
-530 DKNVIDNTFKGVV
+530 ANNVIDNTFNGVV

-549 TVVKKTVDNRIY
+549 TVAKKAADNRIY

-578 IYVVGGKKVVK
+578 IYVVGGKKIVK

>member
-16 IAANAVPAKKL
+16 TAANAVPAKKL
-27 QKVITLANGTQVS
+27 QKVITLTNGTQVS

-59 YRTTATDENVF
+59 YRATADDAVF

-84 RRARTEQGRVAR
+84 RRARAEQGRVAR

-149 NVINGKDFTD
+149 NVINGKDFSD

-246 AGLGQASGGSY
+246 AGLGQASGGSPG
-257 STIWPHESQL
+257 TIWPHESEL
-267 LYWPCGVL
+267 RYWPCGVL
-275 SYPTGKINTYACANE
+275 SYSTGKINTYACANE

-315 CLGFADMYDTSGGG
+315 CLGFADMYDTTGSGG
-329 AYGMAVF
+329 YGMSVF

-370 DAPATV
+370 ESPATV

-419 GLLITHVN
+419 GLLIVHVN

-432 WINNTVNV
+432 WANNSVNSSAEK
-440 ITGTGNN
+440 
-447 RIQCCTVVNAD
+447 IQCCTVVNAD
-458 GSRDMSDFYSLQ
+458 GSRENTQYSLQ

-489 DSEPAAKLYNKN
+489 ESEPAAKLYTKN
-501 SDNSYYLGIP
+501 SDNSYALGIP

-530 DKNVIDNTFKGVV
+530 ANNVIDNTFNGVV

-549 TVVKKTVDNRIY
+549 TVVKKATDNRIY
-561 SIDGRYLG
+561 SIDGRYIG

-578 IYVVGGKKVVK
+578 IYVVGGKKIVK

>member
-1 MKKLYLMLSMLFAFG
+1 MKKLYLTLSMLFAFG

-27 QKVITLANGTQVS
+27 QKVITLTNGTQVS

-59 YRTTATDENVF
+59 YRATADENVF

-186 VGPVTMSKNYG
+186 VGPVTMSKNSG

-246 AGLGQASGGSY
+246 AGLGQASGGSPG
-257 STIWPHESQL
+257 TIWPHESEL
-267 LYWPCGVL
+267 RYWPCGVL
-275 SYPTGKINTYACANE
+275 SYSTGKINTYACANE
-290 LQPETQGSSRYISA
+290 LQPEGQNSTRYISA

-315 CLGFADMYDTSGGG
+315 CLGFADMYDTTANGGN
-329 AYGMAVF
+329 YGMGFF
-336 DVMDQGSYN
+336 DVMASGSYN
-345 GNGFVPCNYTAFER
+345 GGGFIPCNYNAYER
-359 IYAGWVEAIEL
+359 IYAGWTEPIVLKDPASVEKMMSTE
-370 DAPATV
+370 
-376 KDMKSVSD
+376 D
-384 YGRPFIMYN
+384 YGRPFIIYN
-393 YKNTN
+393 DKHPEEFFT
-398 EYFLMENRQNTGWD
+398 LENREKKGWD
-412 KGLYGSN
+412 AALYGS
-419 GLLITHVN
+419 GMMITHVD
-427 YVPSR
+427 YDQSV
-432 WINNTVNV
+432 WGVN
-440 ITGTGNN
+440 
-447 RIQCCTVVNAD
+447 QVNASASD
-458 GSRDMSDFYSLQ
+458 HQRCTIFHADNDDNGQDLGSIQ
-470 GDLYPYEVKGV
+470 NDLYPYMVSGAV
-481 TMNDEFTD
+481 MNDELTD
-489 DSEPAAKLYNKN
+489 DSRPAAKLYNKN
-501 SDNSYYLGIP
+501 ADGTKYMGKPVTAIRKNADGTMSFDFMG
-511 ITQIKRSKGS
+511 GS
-521 ISFLVCGGD
+521 EENIL
-530 DKNVIDNTFKGVV
+530 DNT
-543 DGINGV
+543 
-549 TVVKKTVDNRIY
+549 TKKEGTAIKDIKADTRKADNRVY

-569 TDASALGKG
+569 DDINALGKG
-578 IYVVGGKKVVK
+578 LYIVGGKKELKTK

>member
-16 IAANAVPAKKL
+16 TAANAVPAKKL
-27 QKVITLANGTQVS
+27 QKVITLTNGTQVS

-59 YRTTATDENVF
+59 YRATADDTVF

-84 RRARTEQGRVAR
+84 RRARAEQGRVAR

-149 NVINGKDFTD
+149 NVINGKDFSD

-246 AGLGQASGGSY
+246 AGLGQASGGSAG
-257 STIWPHESQL
+257 TVWPHESEL
-267 LYWPCGVL
+267 RNWPCGVL
-275 SYPTGKINTYACANE
+275 SYSTGKINTYACANE

-315 CLGFADMYDTSGGG
+315 CLGFADMYDTTGGG
-329 AYGMAVF
+329 GYGMSVF

-370 DAPATV
+370 IDPATV

-419 GLLITHVN
+419 GLLIVHVN

-432 WINNTVNV
+432 WANNSVNSSAEK
-440 ITGTGNN
+440 
-447 RIQCCTVVNAD
+447 IQCCTVVNAD
-458 GSRDMSDFYSLQ
+458 GSRENTQYSLQ

-489 DSEPAAKLYNKN
+489 ESEPAAKLYTKN
-501 SDNSYYLGIP
+501 SDNSYALGIP
-511 ITQIKRSKGS
+511 ITNIKRSKGS

-530 DKNVIDNTFKGVV
+530 ANNVIDNTFNGVV

-549 TVVKKTVDNRIY
+549 TVANKAADNRIY

-578 IYVVGGKKVVK
+578 IYVVGGKKIVK

>member
-16 IAANAVPAKKL
+16 AAANAVPAKKL
-27 QKVITLANGTQVS
+27 QKVITLTNGTQVS

-59 YRTTATDENVF
+59 YRTTAADDTVF

-84 RRARTEQGRVAR
+84 RRARAEQGRVAR

-149 NVINGKDFTD
+149 NVINGKDFSD

-171 FLAQSNGQFELDFDV
+171 FLTQSNGQFELDFDV

-246 AGLGQASGGSY
+246 AGLGQASGGSAG
-257 STIWPHESQL
+257 TVWPHESEL
-267 LYWPCGVL
+267 RYWPCGVL
-275 SYPTGKINTYACANE
+275 SYSTGKINTYACANE

-315 CLGFADMYDTSGGG
+315 CLGFADMYDTTGSGG
-329 AYGMAVF
+329 YGMSVF

-370 DAPATV
+370 ESPATV

-419 GLLITHVN
+419 GLLIVHVN

-432 WINNTVNV
+432 WANNSVNSSAEK
-440 ITGTGNN
+440 
-447 RIQCCTVVNAD
+447 IQCCTVVNAD
-458 GSRDMSDFYSLQ
+458 GSRENTQYSLQ

-489 DSEPAAKLYNKN
+489 ESEPAAKLYTKN
-501 SDNSYYLGIP
+501 SDNSYALGIP
-511 ITQIKRSKGS
+511 ITNIKRSKGS
-521 ISFLVCGGD
+521 VSFLVCGGD
-530 DKNVIDNTFKGVV
+530 DKNVIDNTFNGVV

-549 TVVKKTVDNRIY
+549 TVANKAADNRIY

-578 IYVVGGKKVVK
+578 IYVVGGKKIVK

>member
-16 IAANAVPAKKL
+16 AAANAVPAKKL
-27 QKVITLANGTQVS
+27 QKVITLTNGTQVS

-59 YRTTATDENVF
+59 YRTTAADDTVF

-84 RRARTEQGRVAR
+84 RRARAEQGRVAR

-135 NKKFADGHDLEYYK
+135 NKKFSDGHDLEYYK
-149 NVINGKDFTD
+149 NVINGKDFSD

-246 AGLGQASGGSY
+246 AGLGQASGGSAG
-257 STIWPHESQL
+257 TVWPHESEL
-267 LYWPCGVL
+267 RYWPCGVL
-275 SYPTGKINTYACANE
+275 SYSTGKINTYACANE

-315 CLGFADMYDTSGGG
+315 CLGFADMYDTTGGG
-329 AYGMAVF
+329 GYGMSVF

-359 IYAGWVEAIEL
+359 IYAGWVEPIEL
-370 DAPATV
+370 IDPATV

-398 EYFLMENRQNTGWD
+398 EYFLLENRQNTGWD
-412 KGLYGSN
+412 EGLYGSN
-419 GLLITHVN
+419 GLLIVHVN

-432 WINNTVNV
+432 WANNSVNSSAEK
-440 ITGTGNN
+440 
-447 RIQCCTVVNAD
+447 IQCCTVVNAD
-458 GSRDMSDFYSLQ
+458 GSRENTQYSLQ

-489 DSEPAAKLYNKN
+489 ESEPAAKLYTKN
-501 SDNSYYLGIP
+501 SDNSYALGIP
-511 ITQIKRSKGS
+511 ITNIKRSKGS
-521 ISFLVCGGD
+521 VSFLVCGGD
-530 DKNVIDNTFKGVV
+530 DKNVIDNTFNGVV

-549 TVVKKTVDNRIY
+549 TVVKKAADKRIY

-578 IYVVGGKKVVK
+578 IYVVGGKKIVK

>member
-16 IAANAVPAKKL
+16 MAANAVPAKRI

-59 YRTTATDENVF
+59 YRATADDVVF

-84 RRARTEQGRVAR
+84 RRARAEQGRVAR

-149 NVINGKDFTD
+149 NVINGKDFSD

-186 VGPVTMSKNYG
+186 VGPVTMSKNSG

-226 NLKDYDWD
+226 NLKNYDWD

-246 AGLGQASGGSY
+246 AGLGQASGGSPG
-257 STIWPHESQL
+257 TIWPHESEL
-267 LYWPCGVL
+267 RYWPCGVL

-315 CLGFADMYDTSGGG
+315 CLGFADMYDTTGGG
-329 AYGMAVF
+329 GYGMSVF

-370 DAPATV
+370 ESPATV

-398 EYFLMENRQNTGWD
+398 EYFLLENRQNTGWD

-419 GLLITHVN
+419 GLLIVHVN

-432 WINNTVNV
+432 WANNSVNAS
-440 ITGTGNN
+440 NEK
-447 RIQCCTVVNAD
+447 IQCCTVVNAD
-458 GSRDMSDFYSLQ
+458 GSRENTQYSLQ

-489 DSEPAAKLYNKN
+489 ESEPAAKLYTKN
-501 SDNSYYLGIP
+501 SDNSYALGIP

-521 ISFLVCGGD
+521 VSFLVCGGD
-530 DKNVIDNTFKGVV
+530 ANNVIDNTFNGVV

-549 TVVKKTVDNRIY
+549 TVANKATDNRIY

-578 IYVVGGKKVVK
+578 IYVVGGKKIVK

>member
-16 IAANAVPAKKL
+16 AAANAVPAKKL
-27 QKVITLANGTQVS
+27 QKVITLTNGTQVS

-59 YRTTATDENVF
+59 YRATADDTVF

-84 RRARTEQGRVAR
+84 RRARAEQGRVAR

-149 NVINGKDFTD
+149 NVINGKDFSD

-246 AGLGQASGGSY
+246 AGLGQASGGSAG
-257 STIWPHESQL
+257 TVWPHESEL
-267 LYWPCGVL
+267 RYWPCGVL
-275 SYPTGKINTYACANE
+275 SYSTGKINTYACANE

-315 CLGFADMYDTSGGG
+315 CLGFADMYDTTGGG
-329 AYGMAVF
+329 GYGMSVF

-370 DAPATV
+370 IDPATV

-398 EYFLMENRQNTGWD
+398 EYFLLENRQNTGWD

-419 GLLITHVN
+419 GLLIVHVN

-432 WINNTVNV
+432 WANNSVNSSAEK
-440 ITGTGNN
+440 
-447 RIQCCTVVNAD
+447 IQCCTVVNAD
-458 GSRDMSDFYSLQ
+458 GSRENTQYSLQ

-489 DSEPAAKLYNKN
+489 ESEPAAKLYNKN
-501 SDNSYYLGIP
+501 TDNSYALGIP

-530 DKNVIDNTFKGVV
+530 DKNVIDNTFNGVV

-549 TVVKKTVDNRIY
+549 TVVKKAADKRIY

-578 IYVVGGKKVVK
+578 IYVVGGKKIVK